1 MAISDELRYEQA
13 SEALRHYSLSV
24 FNIRSLAIA
33 QGLVVLSGSL
43 YLIKEGFAGFS
54 LCASLFGLLFTWV
67 LYALQKNYWHQ
78 FDDLLQYAMSLEA
91 DFKEHSRDLGP
102 WSSYGI
108 TRNQRFMRRAYRLRV
123 KYGPYVLLASALSIV
138 ILYDLVIIISKKITV
153 P

>member
-1 MAISDELRYEQA
+1 MVINDELRYEQA

-54 LCASLFGLLFTWV
+54 LCAALFGLLFTGV

-78 FDDLLQYAMSLEA
+78 FDDLLQYAMKLEA
-91 DFKEHSRDLGP
+91 DFGELSRDSGP
-102 WSSYGI
+102 WSSYGM
-108 TRNQRFMRRAYRLRV
+108 TRNHRFTKRSYRLRV
-123 KYGPYVLLASALSIV
+123 KYGPYILLSSALSMV
-138 ILYDLVIIISKKITV
+138 IAYDLIRLVT
-153 P
+153 